1 MLLDLEPL
9 SRVGSVPLPT
19 SSDYERLA
27 LAMRAHYHNRIPW
40 SQAIVYWYLALQ
52 QLVHQWAD
60 LPPLPRPSLESFI
73 AEPPVVVNVTLD
85 LVGANHLHE
94 VPDAV
99 LNTTEERTLRWT
111 CRCGSSLVSFN
122 LSHLGSTATTR
133 PRDQFALAMSPCL
146 LPLMPD
152 VAALLDALIPL
163 DQPYCTRFNGMLHF
177 GQRSRSDVKITQ
189 ADVCPKELGHNRPA
203 HLALAGDLSVTVAQ
217 LVQAIK
223 TNPRLVLFDAAHSAY
238 WASLASRIQ
247 RNRAKLAAQCAD
259 NAAPLSYHRAFTE
272 IKTALQPIYD
282 QVVLMSQGT
291 NAMDIAR
298 GIIDPTPIINVIN
311 NSGIQR
317 GVASKVDYLVKARS
331 HAVLGQRQYL
341 TWLTNQQSIAMG

>member
-1 MLLDLEPL
+1 MLLNLEPL

-27 LAMRAHYHNRIPW
+27 LAMRAHYHSRIPW

-52 QLVHQWAD
+52 QLVHRWAD
-60 LPPLPRPSLESFI
+60 LPPLPRPSLESFV
-73 AEPPVVVNVTLD
+73 AEPPVVVNVALD

-99 LNTTEERTLRWT
+99 LDTTEERTLRWT
-111 CRCGSSLVSFN
+111 
-122 LSHLGSTATTR
+122 
-133 PRDQFALAMSPCL
+133 
-146 LPLMPD
+146 
-152 VAALLDALIPL
+152 
-163 DQPYCTRFNGMLHF
+163 CTRFNGMLHF

-223 TNPRLVLFDAAHSAY
+223 TNPRLMPFDAAHSAY
-238 WASLASRIQ
+238 WVSLVSHIQ

-259 NAAPLSYHRAFTE
+259 DAVPLSYHWAFTE
-272 IKTALQPIYD
+272 IKTALQPMYD

-291 NAMDIAR
+291 NAMDTAR
-298 GIIDPTPIINVIN
+298 GIIDLAPIIIVIN
-311 NSGIQR
+311 NSDIHR
-317 GVASKVDYLVKARS
+317 GVANKADYQAKARS

-341 TWLTNQQSIAMG
+341 AWLTNQQSIAMS